1 MGKKTLL
8 PFEKRVKAVTKVGLD
23 IEDTKAWFKKYRGV
37 VRNAKCR
44 DIECPLTF
52 LQYMKLA
59 VKAGLTQPSDIGMA
73 VHQYN
78 LGRIGDEGPYEWG
91 NCRFI
96 TFKQN
101 RRERVTNGRM
111 EAMAEAMRGKAG
123 PGSLAAAKLRKGKTK
138 YTCEALAKMS
148 RAISKRFRLV
158 SPKGKVYIGDSL
170 TEFCE
175 SKGLAYS
182 SMAMVCNGTKGSV
195 KGWTGS
201 YMSK

>member
-23 IEDTKAWFKKYRGV
+23 IQDTKAWFKKYRGV

-52 LQYMKLA
+52 LQYMKLV

-96 TFKQN
+96 TSKQN
-101 RRERVTNGRM
+101 RRERVTNGCF
-111 EAMAEAMRGKAG
+111 EAMA
-123 PGSLAAAKLRKGKTK
+123 AAKKGKQSPALAKLAKIRRGKTK
-138 YTCEALAKMS
+138 YNDETIAKIS
-148 RAISKRFRLV
+148 KANSKRFRLV

-170 TEFCE
+170 AEFCA
-175 SKGLAYS
+175 SKDLSYN
-182 SMAMVCNGTKGSV
+182 SMAAVCSGRLPSI